1 MNKSNPIG
9 VFDSG
14 LGGLTVLKEIIK
26 FLPYEDII
34 YFGDTKHLPYGSKSK
49 ETVTRIATL
58 NVKFLV
64 KKNVKVVVIAC
75 NTTSAL
81 SLKTLQKI
89 FCVPIIGVIEPGSK
103 AAKEKTLLK
112 RVGIIGTTATIKSL
126 SYLKIIKKLDKS
138 ITVYGKPCPLFVHL
152 VEEGCFNGKI
162 PYLVAEK
169 YLSYFKDKNID
180 TLVLGCT
187 HYPFLKNVIKKV
199 LKKVKLIDSATET
212 AQTVVEVLKSKNLL
226 NNIRKK
232 PNYKF
237 YVTDDPEKFKRIGTF
252 FLKKSI
258 KSISLVDVE

>member
-1 MNKSNPIG
+1 MNKNNPIG

-14 LGGLTVLKEIIK
+14 LGGLTVLRGIIK

-49 ETVTRIATL
+49 ETVTRLATL
-58 NVKFLV
+58 NIEFLLR
-64 KKNVKVVVIAC
+64 KNVKIVVIAC

-89 FCVPIIGVIEPGSK
+89 FRVPIIGVIEPGSK

-112 RVGIIGTTATIKSL
+112 RVGVIGTTATIQSL
-126 SYLKIIKKLDKS
+126 SYLKVIKKMDKS
-138 ITVYGKPCPLFVHL
+138 ITVYGKSCPLFVPL
-152 VEEGCFNGKI
+152 VEEGYFNGKI
-162 PYLVAEK
+162 PSLVAEK

-180 TLVLGCT
+180 TLILGCT

-199 LKKVKLIDSATET
+199 IKVKLIDSGTFT
-212 AQTVVEVLKSKNLL
+212 AQTVVKILKSKNLL
-226 NNIRKK
+226 NNARKK

-237 YVTDDPEKFKRIGTF
+237 YVTDDPEKFKKIGTF
-252 FLKKSI
+252 FLKKNI
-258 KSISLVDVE
+258 KSISLIDVE